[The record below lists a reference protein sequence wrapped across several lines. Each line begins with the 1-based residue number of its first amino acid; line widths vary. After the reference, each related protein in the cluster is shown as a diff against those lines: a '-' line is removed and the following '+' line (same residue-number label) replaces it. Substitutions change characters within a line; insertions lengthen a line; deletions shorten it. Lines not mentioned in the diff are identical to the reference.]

1 MTDSIVINS
10 PSTSEEPE
18 GHEQAMVDLV
28 DKHAEPPAV
37 EVAPVE
43 EPERPAWLPEKF
55 KSAEDM
61 AKAYGELETKIGAK
75 PVQGEVTPETPVEAT
90 EATPEAATEALATK
104 GLDLQEFST
113 EFGTTGELSAK
124 SYERLE
130 AAGYPQDIVNQYIE
144 GQKARASQFESSIK
158 NEIGGEARYAE
169 VSQWAAATL
178 TAGELDAY
186 NKAVTSG
193 SLDHAKLAI
202 NGLAN
207 RYTNEN
213 GSDPKRTIGGTS
225 KASSE
230 ETYKSTAQLT
240 QAMRDPRYKT
250 DAAYRASVQNKLAN
264 SNVF

>member
-18 GHEQAMVDLV
+18 GHEKAMVDLV
-28 DKHAEPPAV
+28 DKAAES
-37 EVAPVE
+37 PVE
-43 EPERPAWLPEKF
+43 EPTAVAPEESERPSWLPEKF

-61 AKAYGELETKIGAK
+61 AKAYGELESKIGTK
-75 PVQGEVTPETPVEAT
+75 QESPEVV

-144 GQKARASQFESSIK
+144 GQKARVSQFENSIR
-158 NEIGGEARYAE
+158 NEVGGDAKYAE
-169 VSQWAAATL
+169 ISQWAGANL
-178 TAGELDAY
+178 TESEANAY

-193 SLDHAKLAI
+193 SLDQAKLAV

-207 RYTNEN
+207 RYNNEN

>member
-1 MTDSIVINS
+1 MTNSIVINS
-10 PSTSEEPE
+10 ASTTEEPE
-18 GHEQAMVDLV
+18 GHDQAMIDLV
-28 DKHAEPPAV
+28 DKATEQSAEA
-37 EVAPVE
+37 AKAADPVPLE
-43 EPERPAWLPEKF
+43 EERPSWLPEKF

-75 PVQGEVTPETPVEAT
+75 QEPTEALPET
-90 EATPEAATEALATK
+90 TPEAAKEALATK

-130 AAGYPQDIVNQYIE
+130 EAGYPQDIVNNYIE
-144 GQKARASQFESSIK
+144 GQRARASQFENNIK
-158 NEIGGEARYAE
+158 NEVGGDARYAE
-169 VSQWAAATL
+169 ISQWAAANL
-178 TAGELDAY
+178 TESEANAY

-193 SLDHAKLAI
+193 SLDQAKLAV

-213 GSDPKRTIGGTS
+213 GSDPKRMLGGTS
-225 KASSE
+225 SSTSE

-250 DAAYRASVQNKLAN
+250 DSAYRASVQNKLAK

>member
-28 DKHAEPPAV
+28 DKSAES
-37 EVAPVE
+37 PVE
-43 EPERPAWLPEKF
+43 EPTAGAPEEAERPSWLPEKF

-61 AKAYGELETKIGAK
+61 AKAYGELETKMGAK
-75 PVQGEVTPETPVEAT
+75 PVQGEVTPETPSEVT
-90 EATPEAATEALATK
+90 EAATEALATK

-130 AAGYPQDIVNQYIE
+130 AAGYPQDIVNEYIE
-144 GQKARASQFESSIK
+144 GQKARASQFENSIK
-158 NEIGGEARYAE
+158 NEIGGETKYAE
-169 VSQWAAATL
+169 VSQWASSTL

-193 SLDHAKLAI
+193 SLDQAKLAV